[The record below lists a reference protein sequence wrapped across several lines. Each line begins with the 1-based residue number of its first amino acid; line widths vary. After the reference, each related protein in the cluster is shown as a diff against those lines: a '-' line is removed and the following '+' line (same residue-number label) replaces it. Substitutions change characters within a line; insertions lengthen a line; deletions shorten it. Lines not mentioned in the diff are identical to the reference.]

1 MCGFQSCCSYHIC
14 AIYKNDMDK
23 GHPIYSQL
31 LVFEM
36 LRVVNL
42 QKYKKIRFIV
52 KLNVVI

>member
-1 MCGFQSCCSYHIC
+1 
-14 AIYKNDMDK
+14 MDK